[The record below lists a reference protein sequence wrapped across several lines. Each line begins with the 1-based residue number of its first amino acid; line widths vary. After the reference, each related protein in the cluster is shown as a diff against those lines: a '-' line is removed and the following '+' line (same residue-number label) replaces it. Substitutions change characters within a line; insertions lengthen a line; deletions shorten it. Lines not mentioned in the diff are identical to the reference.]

1 MTQTAWVLS
10 LSQFYLS
17 LGFLLLF
24 LALELGLA
32 WVLFGFRLREQR
44 STAVRL
50 AYRFWVRVFALTGVL
65 SFGAS
70 LPLLLQLGTLWPR
83 LMDRAGEVVGPL
95 VAMAVLTAFIFKS
108 CFLGAMLYGQR
119 SLSDTAHTVVVG
131 MVALGTSLTAY
142 WIVALLAWMQWPV
155 GTTLVEGHYEITDW
169 LAVLS
174 GAAPPLF
181 GVLLA
186 GGLLLAGTLML
197 AVTAVRTDT
206 RPSDEGDRRVYA
218 TALWLVLIALLAQ
231 AVLAT
236 QVGRALLPVQPAR
249 VAAVVPQWESG
260 PPDHLTLMAWPDAPR
275 HGNAWALHGPQ
286 APDWLSRPTPRPIR
300 GLNDLQGIRP
310 PVWLT
315 YMSSRL
321 AVALTLLLTALAAW
335 SLWRGLR
342 QRYEPDGL
350 APLARA
356 RLRALMWGAVLLQC
370 VGWGHLMVGSL
381 PYAVYGTVTLR
392 EIGTSQNPETLWGG
406 LVLHVVVYAALALG
420 FHQLLRHTARF
431 GVVPVARH
439 RGRA

>member
-44 STAVRL
+44 SAAARL

-83 LMDRAGEVVGPL
+83 LMDSAGEVIGPL
-95 VAMAVLTAFIFKS
+95 VAMTVLTAFVFKS

-119 SLSDTAHTVVVG
+119 SLSNRAHTVVVG
-131 MVALGTSLTAY
+131 MVAVGTSLTAY

-155 GTTLVEGHYEITDW
+155 GASLTEGHYEITDW
-169 LAVLS
+169 FSVLS
-174 GAAPPLF
+174 GVAPSLF

-186 GGLLLAGTLML
+186 GGLVLAGTLML

-231 AVLAT
+231 AALAA
-236 QVGRALLPVQPAR
+236 QVGRTLLPVQPAR
-249 VAAVVPQWESG
+249 AAAVLPQWESG
-260 PPDHLTLMAWPDAPR
+260 APDRLTLLAWPDPEVGR
-275 HGNAWALHGPQ
+275 NAWAVQGPQ
-286 APDWLSRPTPRPIR
+286 AADWLLGAASHPIR
-300 GLNDLQGIRP
+300 GLDDLAGVRP

-321 AVALTLLLTALAAW
+321 VVLLGLLLTLAAVW
-335 SLWRGLR
+335 SLWQGWR

-350 APLARA
+350 APLARI
-356 RLRALMWGAVLLQC
+356 RLRALMWGAVLLQRL
-370 VGWGHLMVGSL
+370 GWAHLMVGSL
-381 PYAVYGTVTLR
+381 PYAIYGH
-392 EIGTSQNPETLWGG
+392 G
-406 LVLHVVVYAALALG
+406 HLARDSCG
-420 FHQLLRHTARF
+420 SSMA
-431 GVVPVARH
+431 
-439 RGRA
+439 